1 MARQVKCKFCGKQ
14 MNINDAYKVVAYGP
28 KSGKPSN
35 LYYCNTEHY
44 QKNQSIKEKGK
55 MDKDKVYSLV
65 CEIIGRKEI
74 INTALYKEW
83 QSWNMV
89 ASNEIIYQ
97 YLEENSNN
105 NTCKIYEGYS
115 KMYDLKDEK
124 NKIQASVCTSSE
136 NFQQSFLNSNYLQ
149 NGGTINRGLIYG
161 ARDYVNAYLKKKKML
176 DKKNGE
182 VSHTDIEESLSFVV
196 CIEST
201 NVEYENQTKLSTNK
215 AL

>member
-1 MARQVKCKFCGKQ
+1 MARQVRCKFCGKQ

-55 MDKDKVYSLV
+55 IDKDKVYSLV

-74 INTALYKEW
+74 INTVLYKEW

-97 YLEENSNN
+97 YLEENKNYLCSAISKLENKEFNRIRYLSAIIKNNIGDFIKAVNN
-105 NTCKIYEGYS
+105 NSQHQFVPEITQTKYCRK
-115 KMYDLKDEK
+115 
-124 NKIQASVCTSSE
+124 
-136 NFQQSFLNSNYLQ
+136 
-149 NGGTINRGLIYG
+149 R
-161 ARDYVNAYLKKKKML
+161 KK
-176 DKKNGE
+176 
-182 VSHTDIEESLSFVV
+182 SLSDYKGVMPL
-196 CIEST
+196 E
-201 NVEYENQTKLSTNK
+201 
-215 AL
+215 

>member
-1 MARQVKCKFCGKQ
+1 MARQVRCKFCGKQ

-44 QKNQSIKEKGK
+44 QKNQSIKEKSK
-55 MDKDKVYSLV
+55 IDKDKVYSLV

-97 YLEENSNN
+97 YLEENKSYLCSAISKLENKEFNRIRYLSAIIKNN
-105 NTCKIYEGYS
+105 IGDYKPRVKEERIIPVISEEHYETKFKVKTRSGFE
-115 KMYDLKDEK
+115 DLEEEFDE
-124 NKIQASVCTSSE
+124 
-136 NFQQSFLNSNYLQ
+136 
-149 NGGTINRGLIYG
+149 
-161 ARDYVNAYLKKKKML
+161 
-176 DKKNGE
+176 
-182 VSHTDIEESLSFVV
+182 
-196 CIEST
+196 
-201 NVEYENQTKLSTNK
+201 
-215 AL
+215 